1 MKLKQKITYFMK
13 YVFLHPFRLI
23 NFLKIKISKQLKLP
37 HVFGLPLTIMIEPT
51 NLCNLKCP
59 LCPTGAGRIKR
70 EKGNMEYSH
79 FRKIIDEITPYS
91 FHVRLWNWGEPLL
104 NKKIFRMIAY
114 AKKKNL
120 FVNLST
126 NSNFLD
132 KDVSEKILKS
142 GLDELIISLDGASE
156 ETYKKYRKGG
166 DFQKVINS
174 IKFLTSRKRKSDIK
188 MPYVKLQFIIMKHNE
203 HEIKNIKNLAEE
215 IGVDELVFKT
225 VGIMDYFS
233 EEDIR
238 EYMPS
243 DKKYSRYIIGKDEV
257 FSKRAV
263 KNKCDF
269 LWEEIVINW
278 DGSVV
283 PCCFDMNNFFVFGNT
298 FSSSVR
304 EIWNNSKYTLFRKK
318 ILKEKESIALC
329 RNCPGSNKET
339 FVNVK

>member
-1 MKLKQKITYFMK
+1 
-13 YVFLHPFRLI
+13 
-23 NFLKIKISKQLKLP
+23 
-37 HVFGLPLTIMIEPT
+37 
-51 NLCNLKCP
+51 
-59 LCPTGAGRIKR
+59 
-70 EKGNMEYSH
+70 
-79 FRKIIDEITPYS
+79 
-91 FHVRLWNWGEPLL
+91 
-104 NKKIFRMIAY
+104 
-114 AKKKNL
+114 
-120 FVNLST
+120 
-126 NSNFLD
+126 
-132 KDVSEKILKS
+132 
-142 GLDELIISLDGASE
+142 
-156 ETYKKYRKGG
+156 
-166 DFQKVINS
+166 
-174 IKFLTSRKRKSDIK
+174 
-188 MPYVKLQFIIMKHNE
+188 MKHNE

-269 LWEEIVINW
+269 LWEEMVINW

-283 PCCFDMNNFFVFGNT
+283 PCCFDMNNFFVFGNA

-304 EIWNNSKYTLFRKK
+304 EIWNNPKYTLFRKK

>member
-70 EKGNMEYSH
+70 KKGNMEYSH

-174 IKFLTSRKRKSDIK
+174 IKFLTSRKRKSEIK
-188 MPYVKLQFIIMKHNE
+188 APYVKLQFIIMKHNE

-257 FSKRAV
+257 
-263 KNKCDF
+263 
-269 LWEEIVINW
+269 E
-278 DGSVV
+278 
-283 PCCFDMNNFFVFGNT
+283 
-298 FSSSVR
+298 
-304 EIWNNSKYTLFRKK
+304 LFKVTDY
-318 ILKEKESIALC
+318 
-329 RNCPGSNKET
+329 PY
-339 FVNVK
+339 